1 MLVLP
6 ISHCKSS
13 TDLFLMKPFNRA
25 RQLSTWEQLHSGIRL
40 KWAVS
45 DTQRCI
51 TWAGCI
57 WRVLVSRRP
66 ALKQSGEKQA
76 QQNIMSR
83 SLCIKM
89 WSTADE
95 HFCGRLW
102 LLAADNGNPN
112 ASVKAQSSLGMF
124 YCRPETLDLR
134 KVLISL
140 TTIMHHQLKHWP
152 VELLECRRE

>member
-13 TDLFLMKPFNRA
+13 TDFFLMKPSNRA
-25 RQLSTWEQLHSGIRL
+25 RQLSTWEQLHSGNRL

-45 DTQRCI
+45 DTLRCI
-51 TWAGCI
+51 IWVGCF

-66 ALKQSGEKQA
+66 ALKQSGEQQA

-83 SLCIKM
+83 RLCIKM
-89 WSTADE
+89 WSTSDE
-95 HFCGRLW
+95 HVCGRLW
-102 LLAADNGNPN
+102 LLAADDGNPN

-140 TTIMHHQLKHWP
+140 TPIMHHQLKHWP

>member
-1 MLVLP
+1 MLP

-13 TDLFLMKPFNRA
+13 TYFFLMKLSNRG
-25 RQLSTWEQLHSGIRL
+25 RQLSTWKKLHSGIHL

-51 TWAGCI
+51 TWARRI

-66 ALKQSGEKQA
+66 ALKQSGEQKA
-76 QQNIMSR
+76 QRNIMSR
-83 SLCIKM
+83 NLCIQM
-89 WSTADE
+89 WSTSDE

-102 LLAADNGNPN
+102 LLAADDGNPN
-112 ASVKAQSSLGMF
+112 ACVKAQSSLGMF

-140 TTIMHHQLKHWP
+140 NHHVSSAEALT
-152 VELLECRRE
+152 CRAAEM